1 MVPSLIGAVVATSLV
16 VFVVALLLLAL
27 DFEWKL
33 IGILMHS
40 QRKIKDDKE
49 DKF

>member
-1 MVPSLIGAVVATSLV
+1 MIPSLIGAVVVTFLV
-16 VFVVALLLLAL
+16 ALVVALLLLAL

-33 IGILMHS
+33 IGLLMRS

-49 DKF
+49 DIL